1 MFLERFAIF
10 TLQLRAKLKTF
21 LISLIRDTNSQIGPL
36 LFLGYI
42 FLLTLA
48 LYYVWIFSSSL
59 WIKLI
64 FSIIYLL
71 SFLFCISAIYFHLK
85 RKGVRNKLN
94 KLEVFNIS
102 EEGSEYSHAQNIEVI
117 TLTEFQAK
125 KLFREFSKQYF
136 TGSYQSF
143 RALSKLKPIPPEER
157 LIWIDTSSKRP
168 KEVNRQSLLEFLNQL
183 LIDFKKLENQ
193 QMIDLAQHYFILK
206 NPAGK
211 ELSLST
217 KNISDWRINEAPYL
231 KDISALFQRSL

>member
-36 LFLGYI
+36 LFLGCI

-71 SFLFCISAIYFHLK
+71 CFLFCISAIYFHIKQK
-85 RKGVRNKLN
+85 RVRKNSN
-94 KLEVFNIS
+94 TLEVYTLSKGGLENF
-102 EEGSEYSHAQNIEVI
+102 HTHNIEVI
-117 TLTEFQAK
+117 AITKVQAEK
-125 KLFREFSKQYF
+125 IFNEFSKQYF
-136 TGSYQSF
+136 IGNYQSF
-143 RALSKLKPIPPEER
+143 RALSKLKSIPPQER
-157 LIWIDTSSKRP
+157 LIWIDTSPKRP

-217 KNISDWRINEAPYL
+217 KNISDWRINEATYL
-231 KDISALFQRSL
+231 KDISTLFQRSL

>member
-1 MFLERFAIF
+1 MF
-10 TLQLRAKLKTF
+10 
-21 LISLIRDTNSQIGPL
+21 
-36 LFLGYI
+36 GY
-42 FLLTLA
+42 FLLRCGLN
-48 LYYVWIFSSSL
+48 LFSVLFIYYASYSVFPQFI
-59 WIKLI
+59 
-64 FSIIYLL
+64 SI
-71 SFLFCISAIYFHLK
+71 SNEK
-85 RKGVRNKLN
+85 RVRKNSN
-94 KLEVFNIS
+94 TLEVYNIS
-102 EEGSEYSHAQNIEVI
+102 DREGFENSHSHNIEVI
-117 TLTEFQAK
+117 TLTEVQAE

-143 RALSKLKPIPPEER
+143 RALSKLKPIPPEKR
-157 LIWIDTSSKRP
+157 LIWIDTSPKRP

-206 NPAGK
+206 YPAGK

>member
-36 LFLGYI
+36 LFLGCI
-42 FLLTLA
+42 FFLTLA
-48 LYYVWIFSSSL
+48 LYYVWIFSPSL

-71 SFLFCISAIYFHLK
+71 CFLFCISAIYFHLK
-85 RKGVRNKLN
+85 QKGVRNKLD
-94 KLEVFNIS
+94 KLEVFNIRKG
-102 EEGSEYSHAQNIEVI
+102 GSEYSHAQNIKVI
-117 TLTEFQAK
+117 TLTEVQAE
-125 KLFREFSKQYF
+125 KLFREFSKQCF

-143 RALSKLKPIPPEER
+143 RALSKLKPLPPEER
-157 LIWIDTSSKRP
+157 LIWIDTSPKRP

-183 LIDFKKLENQ
+183 MIDFKKLENQ
-193 QMIDLAQHYFILK
+193 QMIDLAKHYFILK